1 MDVLIAPPPH
11 LKQLP
16 EHTLSELIL
25 SLEHSGFLT
34 HHLSLPTGYHTYHR
48 MKRVKKDSSSSSSSD
63 VAEFTT
69 TPPTAEDCLSD
80 ESSSDSSTEHNGRAQ
95 LVSCT
100 HKRPQKQK
108 HRLHFGSMDSY
119 MGVCR
124 CPAPDGASSS
134 DHESRRLHR
143 RIDIKVWLLKHAI
156 GLLFT
161 VLSPPC
167 HAMLC
172 YAAGVQAQVL
182 RYSHAVLYRPRVLQS
197 VSIPSLPPSLHPSI
211 YRLLPSADVT

>member
-25 SLEHSGFLT
+25 SLERSGFLT

-48 MKRVKKDSSSSSSSD
+48 MKRAKGSCDAADST
-63 VAEFTT
+63 A
-69 TPPTAEDCLSD
+69 TPPSAEGCLSD
-80 ESSSDSSTEHNGRAQ
+80 ESSSESSTEHNGRSQ

-100 HKRPQKQK
+100 HKRPRK

-124 CPAPDGASSS
+124 CPGPDSTSSP
-134 DHESRRLHR
+134 DHQSSRLHR
-143 RIDIKVWLLKHAI
+143 RIDIKVVCE
-156 GLLFT
+156 F
-161 VLSPPC
+161 V
-167 HAMLC
+167 
-172 YAAGVQAQVL
+172 
-182 RYSHAVLYRPRVLQS
+182 
-197 VSIPSLPPSLHPSI
+197 
-211 YRLLPSADVT
+211 RLLEHTITMHACMLLLQVFRRKYFATALLYFTGPEFFNR